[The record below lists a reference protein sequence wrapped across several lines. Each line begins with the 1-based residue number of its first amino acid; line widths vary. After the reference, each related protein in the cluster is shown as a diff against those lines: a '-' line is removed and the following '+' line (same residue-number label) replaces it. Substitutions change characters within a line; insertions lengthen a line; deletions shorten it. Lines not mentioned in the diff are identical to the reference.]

1 MISRASV
8 WLKNLIDNKRYVPE
22 LGEYGDLDSTD
33 RQEDDESADHVILK
47 EDVWLSQ
54 VWPLKISISERQ
66 TKIEFSL
73 HNAVMLAVNM
83 HPKTDSK

>member
-33 RQEDDESADHVILK
+33 R
-47 EDVWLSQ
+47 
-54 VWPLKISISERQ
+54 
-66 TKIEFSL
+66 
-73 HNAVMLAVNM
+73 
-83 HPKTDSK
+83 